1 MDMFKVFHTVNVFIY
16 IKHVHGRFLS
26 ALYREFSKSN
36 RFNASS
42 LLKHY
47 TLIMSRY
54 LVAPSYIPFHPKLC
68 ALRRSTNT
76 TTEKPCSPLIHC
88 TADMQSPALR
98 RSSTHYQPNSWSNDY
113 IQSLIVNSPVEGK
126 DQTTRIVLLKERIR
140 EVICEQKEVEE
151 QLRLIDHLQQL
162 GVAYHFKDD
171 IKYALTSIHG
181 SLEDIISLQLK
192 DNDDVH
198 VTALLFRLL
207 RQNGFSITDDIFKRF
222 KDENGQFFEVSVEGM
237 LSLHEAAFYGK
248 EGEVILQEAMDFT
261 TQKLR
266 NLLSQGSITE
276 PGLKQKVAHALELP
290 MNWRLERLH
299 TRWFIQFCS
308 QSKIDKCSMNNP
320 VLLEFAKLDFNR
332 VQNTYKKELSKLSRW
347 WSDLGLAERLPFFRD
362 RLMAN
367 YLWTVG
373 CAFEPEYWS
382 FRETEAQANCFIAL
396 LDDVYD
402 VYGNLEEL
410 EIFTDA
416 IERWDV
422 NAVDKLPDYMKLCFL
437 AVFNTTNEAAYEV
450 VKEKGLN
457 WSDLCKAFLLE
468 AKWSHEKYT
477 PTVEEYLEN
486 GWISGSGHIFL
497 THAYCMSPYLTK
509 SDLENFST
517 YTQFLQWSSM
527 NFRLYNDLVETE
539 KSDDCSAIQYCLMQ
553 EKDVSE
559 RVAREMIKEMIMG
572 NWRAMNGD
580 RMNYTNLFEE
590 NFKICAINFDRT
602 AQFFY
607 RDTDRYS
614 EDGEI
619 KDSVTSLLVEPIE
632 L

>member
-1 MDMFKVFHTVNVFIY
+1 M
-16 IKHVHGRFLS
+16 
-26 ALYREFSKSN
+26 
-36 RFNASS
+36 
-42 LLKHY
+42 
-47 TLIMSRY
+47 TLIMSTNY
-54 LVAPSYIPFHPKLC
+54 LVAPSYIPFDPKLC
-68 ALRRSTNT
+68 ALRRSI

-113 IQSLIVNSPVEGK
+113 IQPLIVNSPVEEK

-140 EVICEQKEVEE
+140 EVICEKKEVEE

-171 IKYALTSIHG
+171 IKDALTSIHG

-192 DNDDVH
+192 DTDDVH
-198 VTALLFRLL
+198 ATALLFRLL

-222 KDENGQFFEVSVEGM
+222 RDEKGQFIEVSVEGM
-237 LSLHEAAFYGK
+237 LSLYEAAFYGK
-248 EGEVILQEAMDFT
+248 EGEVILQETRDFT
-261 TQKLR
+261 TQNLR
-266 NLLSQGSITE
+266 NILNDQGSIPE

-290 MNWRLERLH
+290 LNWRLERLH

-308 QSKIDKCSMNNP
+308 QSNNDKCSMINP
-320 VLLEFAKLDFNR
+320 VLLEFAKLDFNK
-332 VQNTYKKELSKLSRW
+332 VQDTHKKELSKLSRW

-422 NAVDKLPDYMKLCFL
+422 IAIDRLPDYMKLCFL
-437 AVFNTTNEAAYEV
+437 AVFNTANEAAYEV
-450 VKEKGLN
+450 VKEKGFNVLPYLKRA

-486 GWISGSGHIFL
+486 GWMSASGHIIL
-497 THAYCMSPYLTK
+497 THAYCMSPYVTQ

-517 YTQFLQWSSM
+517 YTQFVQWSSM

-559 RVAREMIKEMIMG
+559 AEAREMIKEMIMA

-580 RMNYTNLFEE
+580 RMNYTTLFEE
-590 NFKICAINFDRT
+590 NFKICAINLDRT
-602 AQFFY
+602 VQFFY
-607 RDTDRYS
+607 RGIDRYS
-614 EDGEI
+614 EADGEI
-619 KDSVTSLLVEPIE
+619 KDSMTSLLLEPIE

>member
-1 MDMFKVFHTVNVFIY
+1 M
-16 IKHVHGRFLS
+16 
-26 ALYREFSKSN
+26 
-36 RFNASS
+36 
-42 LLKHY
+42 
-47 TLIMSRY
+47 IMSRY
-54 LVAPSYIPFHPKLC
+54 LLAPSYIPFEPKIC
-68 ALRRSTNT
+68 VLRRSTT
-76 TTEKPCSPLIHC
+76 TTKKPCFLLIHC
-88 TADMQSPALR
+88 TADRQFQALR
-98 RSSTHYQPNSWSNDY
+98 KSTHYQPNSWSNDY
-113 IQSLIVNSPVEGK
+113 IQSLTVDSPVEEK

-140 EVICEQKEVEE
+140 EVICEKKEVEE
-151 QLRLIDHLQQL
+151 QLQLIDHLQQL
-162 GVAYHFKDD
+162 GVAYHFKDE
-171 IKYALTSIHG
+171 IKDALTTIHA

-192 DNDDVH
+192 DADVH
-198 VTALLFRLL
+198 ITALLFRLL

-222 KDENGQFFEVSVEGM
+222 RDENGHFFEVSVEGM

-248 EGEVILQEAMDFT
+248 EGEVILQQAIDFT
-261 TQKLR
+261 TQNLR
-266 NLLSQGSITE
+266 NLLNDQGSITE
-276 PGLKQKVAHALELP
+276 TDLKQKVSHALELP
-290 MNWRLERLH
+290 LNWRLERLH

-308 QSKIDKCSMNNP
+308 QSKKDKRRMINP
-320 VLLEFAKLDFNR
+320 VFLEFAKLDFNR
-332 VQNTYKKELSKLSRW
+332 VQDTYKKELSKLSTW

-382 FRETEAQANCFIAL
+382 FREIETKANCLITM

-410 EIFTDA
+410 EIFTDT

-422 NAVDKLPDYMKLCFL
+422 IAIDRLPDYMKLCFL
-437 AVFNTTNEAAYEV
+437 AVFNTANEAAYEV
-450 VKEKGLN
+450 VKEKGFNVLPYLKRA

-477 PTVEEYLEN
+477 PTVEEYLAN
-486 GWISGSGHIFL
+486 GWISISGHIFL
-497 THAYCMSPYLTK
+497 THAYCLSPYVTQ

-517 YTQFLQWSSM
+517 YTQFVQWSSM

-559 RVAREMIKEMIMG
+559 AEAREMIKEMIMA

-580 RMNYTNLFEE
+580 RMNYTTLFEE
-590 NFKICAINFDRT
+590 NFKICAINLDRT
-602 AQFFY
+602 VQFFY
-607 RDTDRYS
+607 RGMDRYS
-614 EDGEI
+614 EADGEI
-619 KDSVTSLLVEPIE
+619 KDSVTSLLLEPIE